1 MGSETVIQ
9 RICFRNSCGIFLR
22 DFMTIKFE
30 GYCYFLCSAIFL
42 IFAVNKYCNFK
53 ACC

>member
-22 DFMTIKFE
+22 DCDINLKGTLYLHSFVLNLVLF
-30 GYCYFLCSAIFL
+30 IFL
-42 IFAVNKYCNFK
+42 
-53 ACC
+53 